1 MKKISEI
8 ESKLGRGLRSSATAM
23 LIVAFSAIL
32 SGCYLIEAKRD
43 FDRDGPTAALPW
55 WCAGGSQE
63 LTQGQ
68 CLGLSLSLDGGVAGA
83 YNYPTVGDFETA
95 GAVEIPILNRPAN
108 IGVAF
113 TKNPAVLTFNPN
125 VPNVLLYSGTS
136 AASRLVGVAWEIDS
150 DLAPDGFVGDGDA
163 WTQNA
168 TTGNW
173 WLTAWV
179 IRGYQNHANVF
190 ATSHPCLTSTASIL
204 TSTSDACFTA
214 SHTEPLEILVTND
227 DGFAAPGIDALVEG
241 LYALNLD
248 PYPGN
253 DVVVNIVAPFANQ
266 SGSSDVL
273 SPVGNLSSSNV
284 LTASGKPATAISSTD
299 NTPPRSGSGSP
310 ADAVRWAQTNMRLSP
325 EVVLSGI
332 NKGQNIGVLSEASGT
347 VGAARTAR
355 RNGVPAIATSQGGFI
370 APNDFPT
377 GVTATLALLEQWRLG
392 LTVNTVDSVLSI
404 NIPTCDTGFSPRGTL
419 DTVVRKC
426 TGGDYASNCASTEPA
441 GNIADDVAAF
451 NNGFVS
457 ITNVGTKASVCPAP

>member
-1 MKKISEI
+1 MKKISGI
-8 ESKLGRGLRSSATAM
+8 EGKPGRGLRSSATAM
-23 LIVAFSAIL
+23 LVVAFSAIL

-55 WCAGGSQE
+55 WCAGGSPE

-68 CLGLSLSLDGGVAGA
+68 CLGLSLSLDGGVVGA
-83 YNYPTVGDFETA
+83 YNYPTVDDFQTA

-113 TKNPAVLTFNPN
+113 TNNPALTTFNPN

-150 DLAPDGFVGDGDA
+150 DSAPDGFAGDRDV
-163 WTQNA
+163 WTQNG

-204 TSTSDACFTA
+204 TSTGDNCFIA

-241 LYALNLD
+241 LYGLN
-248 PYPGN
+248 N
-253 DVVVNIVAPFANQ
+253 VVVNVVAPLANQ

-273 SPVGNLSSSNV
+273 SPVGNLSASPV
-284 LTASGKPATAISSTD
+284 VTASGRPATAISSTD
-299 NTPPRSGSGSP
+299 LTFPRSGSGSP
-310 ADAVRWAQTNMRLSP
+310 ADAVRWALTNMKLSP
-325 EVVLSGI
+325 EIVLSGI
-332 NKGQNIGVLSEASGT
+332 NKGQNIGVLAEVSGT

-355 RNGVPAIATSQGGFI
+355 RNGVPAIGTSQGGELNLVTGPFV
-370 APNDFPT
+370 FPP
-377 GVTATLALLEQWRLG
+377 GVAATLTLLEEWRLG
-392 LTVNTVDSVLSI
+392 LTVNTTTSVLNI
-404 NIPTCDTGFSPRGTL
+404 NIPTCSSGFSTRGTVN
-419 DTVVRKC
+419 TVVAKC
-426 TGGDYASNCASTEPA
+426 PAEDYGSNCASTEVLA
-441 GNIADDVAAF
+441 NIDDDVEAF
-451 NNGFVS
+451 NHGFIG
-457 ITNVGTKASVCPAP
+457 ITNVGTVANVCPTP

>member
-8 ESKLGRGLRSSATAM
+8 ESKPGRGLRGSATAI
-23 LIVAFSAIL
+23 LVVALSAIL

-43 FDRDGPTAALPW
+43 FDRDGPSAALPW
-55 WCAGGSQE
+55 WCAGGSPE

-68 CLGLSLSLDGGVAGA
+68 CLGLSLSLDGGVVGT
-83 YNYPTVGDFETA
+83 YNYPTVDDFETA

-113 TKNPAVLTFNPN
+113 TKNPALATFNPN

-150 DLAPDGFVGDGDA
+150 DFAPDGFAGDRDA

-179 IRGYQNHANVF
+179 IRGHQNHANVF

-204 TSTSDACFTA
+204 TSTSDTCFAA

-248 PYPGN
+248 LIPGN

-273 SPVGNLSSSNV
+273 SPVGNLSASAV
-284 LTASGKPATAISSTD
+284 VTASGKAATAISSTD
-299 NTPPRSGSGSP
+299 LTFPRSGSGSP
-310 ADAVRWAQTNMRLSP
+310 ADAARWALTNMKLSP
-325 EVVLSGI
+325 EIVLSGI

-347 VGAARTAR
+347 IGAARTAR
-355 RNGVPAIATSQGGFI
+355 RNGVPAIATSQGGFS

-377 GVTATLALLEQWRLG
+377 GVTATLALLEDWRLG
-392 LTVNTVDSVLSI
+392 LTVNTTTSVSSI
-404 NIPTCDTGFSPRGTL
+404 NIPTCVSGLFPRGTVN
-419 DTVVRKC
+419 TVVAKC
-426 TGGDYASNCASTEPA
+426 PAVEYGSNCASTEEVA
-441 GNIADDVAAF
+441 NIDDDVEAF
-451 NNGFVS
+451 NHGFIS
-457 ITNVGTKASVCPAP
+457 ITDVGTTANSCPP